1 MALLTAYN
9 DTNKVT
15 NNALN
20 VKYSIEM
27 GTMTQKVYPSKGS
40 SSGSSGGIQYV
51 DTPYYRVTRYAQKQ
65 YEYVGMDYATAVS
78 CQNAKIQQ
86 YTRSYSR
93 IVEILSSDP
102 TWEPPQ
108 DDPEATAPQYTVL
121 SSQPII
127 ACTSDIVATHQE
139 GCMWSVRITV
149 NETDEKSS
157 MELPYNAASL
167 FTAENQR
174 NYDN

>member
-15 NNALN
+15 DNALN

-27 GTMTQKVYPSKGS
+27 GTMTQKIVPAGGK
-40 SSGSSGGIQYV
+40 GSSGGETQYV
-51 DTPYYRVTRYAQKQ
+51 ETPYYRVTRYAQKQ
-65 YEYVGMDYATAVS
+65 YEYVGMDYNTAVS

-93 IVEILSSDP
+93 IVEVLSSDP
-102 TWEPPQ
+102 TWEPPE
-108 DDPEATAPQYTVL
+108 DDPEATPPQYTVL
-121 SSQPII
+121 QNQPII
-127 ACTSDIVATHQE
+127 ACTSDIVATHK
-139 GCMWSVRITV
+139 GGSMWNVSITV
-149 NETDEKSS
+149 NEADEKPS
-157 MELPYNAASL
+157 MTLPSNAASL